1 MQDGGAMKK
10 LLLLIIL
17 VGGSG
22 IWRDF
27 QHAIAKDVSQ
37 YKLEYSG
44 AIGSQVWQQQH
55 PHSTK
60 QQKPLPTNKM
70 AKTLPPRA
78 SQALV
83 SAGITFPQGSFSIRV
98 VRDKVA
104 SRKQQSQPAKP
115 PLDATKSRSS
125 QDKATKL

>member
-1 MQDGGAMKK
+1 MPDRGVAMKK

-17 VGGSG
+17 VGSSGS
-22 IWRDF
+22 WRDF

-44 AIGSQVWQQQH
+44 TIGDPFQQQKH

-60 QQKPLPTNKM
+60 AQKSLPKNKI
-70 AKTLPPRA
+70 AKTLPPKA
-78 SQALV
+78 NQALV

-104 SRKQQSQPAKP
+104 SRKQKSQTVKTA
-115 PLDATKSRSS
+115 LDATKSSS
-125 QDKATKL
+125 TPKAD